1 MKNLKATLAYRGT
14 RYFGWQK
21 TKEGISIEESLE
33 AAFGRILQERVTLQA
48 ASRTDRGVHAYGQV
62 INLFSTQEELDL
74 PAVKKGVQAVLP
86 WDISLLSLELAPL
99 DFHPTLHSHSKEYLY
114 ILCNSPFQLPFY
126 RELSWHCPYL
136 LNLELM
142 EKAARI
148 LEGEHDF
155 AAFTNQGNDPPKD
168 TIRTLYTLTLTPLPE
183 KRLQF
188 SLVGNRFLYKMA
200 RNLVGTLVS
209 IGRGKI
215 SLDALPMILEGK
227 DRTMAGMTAPAHGL
241 FLNKVFYT

>member
-99 DFHPTLHSHSKEYLY
+99 F
-114 ILCNSPFQLPFY
+114 
-126 RELSWHCPYL
+126 
-136 LNLELM
+136 
-142 EKAARI
+142 
-148 LEGEHDF
+148 
-155 AAFTNQGNDPPKD
+155 
-168 TIRTLYTLTLTPLPE
+168 
-183 KRLQF
+183 
-188 SLVGNRFLYKMA
+188 
-200 RNLVGTLVS
+200 
-209 IGRGKI
+209 
-215 SLDALPMILEGK
+215 
-227 DRTMAGMTAPAHGL
+227 
-241 FLNKVFYT
+241 